1 MSDKMQEMKV
11 LAGVSEPLFERSS
24 ERQKGRDAI
33 ASFNTWLTHAQKN
46 TDEYRNPQATL
57 KILRQL
63 EKLTEKLE
71 LTGGF

>member
-33 ASFNTWLTHAQKN
+33 AKYNTWMTHALKN
-46 TDEYRNPQATL
+46 LDEYRNPQATG
-57 KILRQL
+57 KILKQL
-63 EKLTEKLE
+63 QKLNEKLE